1 MMPLDRQAGL
11 YLHIPFCRRKCSYCS
26 FYSFTPQAVDIKRF
40 LSALQVQIQHVAA
53 DTEIRNLT
61 FASIFFGGGTPSL
74 LPVEA
79 LAKLLRECRRAFP
92 FVREEPEI
100 SIEVNPATIDA
111 AGLYHLRQA
120 GCNRLSIGVQSFD
133 DQDLLRIGRLHTSAE
148 AVALIGAVRQAGFD
162 NYNLDLMYGLPGQST
177 AGWQENLECALAL
190 HPTHLSLYELTLEAG
205 TPLSQQQQQGQAQ
218 LPTED
223 EVLEMMAITEQTIAA
238 SDLHRYEISNY
249 ALPGHEC
256 RHNINYWKNGSYLG
270 IGPGAVS
277 ALSGIRRTALAD
289 FDRWVGWAG
298 QHPAHQMTW
307 HDMIGGHKS
316 LPSLR
321 SCRKKG
327 RVGRAVSCPPNEST
341 PWQEEERLD
350 HEAAF
355 RETVVMGLRMLEGVS
370 LADLAQRFG
379 LDLLTYYGPTIDRLL
394 TQDLLLLQGDR
405 VLLSERGLP
414 LANQVMAQLV

>member
-26 FYSFTPQAVDIKRF
+26 FYSFMPQAGDITRF
-40 LSALQVQIQHVAA
+40 LAALQVQIQHFAA
-53 DTEIRNLT
+53 DAEIRTLT

-79 LAKLLRECRRAFP
+79 LAKLLHECRRAFP
-92 FVREEPEI
+92 LVSEEPEI

-111 AGLYHLRQA
+111 AGLRHLRQA

-133 DQDLLRIGRLHTSAE
+133 DQDLRRLGRLHTSAE
-148 AVALIGAVRQAGFD
+148 AVALIGAARQAGFD
-162 NYNLDLMYGLPGQST
+162 NYSLDLMYGLPGQSAT
-177 AGWQENLECALAL
+177 GWQENLERTLDL

-205 TPLSQQQQQGQAQ
+205 TPLYQQQQQGQAQ

-223 EVLEMMAITEQTIAA
+223 EVLEMMAITEQTIA
-238 SDLHRYEISNY
+238 SSSLHRYEISNY

-256 RHNINYWKNGSYLG
+256 RHNSNYWQNGSYLG
-270 IGPGAVS
+270 LGPGAVS
-277 ALSGIRRTALAD
+277 AFSGARRTAVAD
-289 FDRWVGWAG
+289 FESWAG
-298 QHPAHQMTW
+298 LFPAQPAQQ
-307 HDMIGGHKS
+307 GQV
-316 LPSLR
+316 L
-321 SCRKKG
+321 
-327 RVGRAVSCPPNEST
+327 
-341 PWQEEERLD
+341 WQEEERLE

-355 RETVVMGLRMLEGVS
+355 RETVVMGLRMLAGVS
-370 LADLAQRFG
+370 RADLAQRFG
-379 LDLLTYYGPTIDRLL
+379 FDLLSYYGSTLDRLL
-394 TQDLLLLQGDR
+394 TQDLLLLQGDC